1 MADAAPLF
9 NVAGLASG
17 LETQA
22 PLDAAYSIDGTPH
35 TSASNVA
42 MDGLAGVTLT
52 LKGVTSTRR

>member
-22 PLDAAYSIDGTPH
+22 PLDAAYSIDAPH
-35 TSASNVA
+35 QRLQRA
-42 MDGLAGVTLT
+42 
-52 LKGVTSTRR
+52 